1 MARRTVAKNRHRDR
15 DLRPTPTGRARV
27 PWTRILVA
35 VDDSD
40 TSRRAV
46 RLAARFAAMLGANL
60 TIVHVVTWEPMGRE
74 PKRLVMREMQAEL
87 DQAALV
93 LLEKMKAEAASAGV
107 KADIKLLHGKAAE
120 SVNRLAA
127 DRKHD
132 LILIGVR
139 GRNAISRL
147 LLGSVADR
155 IIRTA
160 TRPVLVVR

>member
-1 MARRTVAKNRHRDR
+1 M
-15 DLRPTPTGRARV
+15 PC
-27 PWTRILVA
+27 TRILVA

-46 RLAARFAAMLGANL
+46 RLAARFAAKLGADL
-60 TIVHVVTWEPMGRE
+60 TIAHVVTWEPMGRE
-74 PKRLVMREMQAEL
+74 PRRLVMREMQAQF
-87 DQAALV
+87 DQAGLAL
-93 LLEKMKAEAASAGV
+93 LQEMKATAASAGAE
-107 KADIKLLHGKAAE
+107 ADIKLLHGKAAE
-120 SVNRLAA
+120 SLNRFAA
-127 DRKHD
+127 DHGHD
-132 LILIGVR
+132 LILIGFR